1 MCYAK
6 LQRHQNKMEAV
17 CITTAAK
24 LRMHVESNVPEQE
37 RILLRVQGGLKN
49 FLS

>member
-1 MCYAK
+1 MCFVK
-6 LQRHQNKMEAV
+6 PQRHKNKMEAV
-17 CITTAAK
+17 YITTAAK

-37 RILLRVQGGLKN
+37 TTLLCVQRGLKI